1 MFVPCVASW
10 NPYHVSHVNFLQDKL
25 FFVMEYVNGG
35 DLLFQIQQAR
45 RFKEPRA
52 RFYAAEI
59 VIGLSFLHRRGIIYR
74 YMPLSQPFYQH

>member
-1 MFVPCVASW
+1 
-10 NPYHVSHVNFLQDKL
+10 
-25 FFVMEYVNGG
+25 MEYVNGG

-59 VIGLSFLHRRGIIYR
+59 VCGLVFLHKRGIIYR
-74 YMPLSQPFYQH
+74 LEELCLSRAAELPPSAHYAVSMMTHFLSLPLVI